1 MSLACLQVGELWPLI
16 DTIAIDE
23 AQFFPDLLDF
33 CSYAA
38 DQEGKHLLVAGLDGD
53 YMRRR
58 FGQVG
63 WALGHTWCVCN
74 VAGREWK
81 VLALHCCSL
90 CTSSCV

>member
-1 MSLACLQVGELWPLI
+1 VGELWSVI

-33 CSYAA
+33 STWAA
-38 DQEGKHLLVAGLDGD
+38 DHEGKHLLVAGLDGD

-63 WALGHTWCVCN
+63 GRRGDFEAVLCV
-74 VAGREWK
+74 
-81 VLALHCCSL
+81 
-90 CTSSCV
+90 T

>member
-1 MSLACLQVGELWPLI
+1 MGELWPLI

-33 CSYAA
+33 CTWAA

-58 FGQVG
+58 FGQVRGSAVCWSFGRG
-63 WALGHTWCVCN
+63 W
-74 VAGREWK
+74 
-81 VLALHCCSL
+81 CCMWL
-90 CTSSCV
+90 QGGYRR